1 MLQVPGH
8 KLYRHSAWLK
18 LVALRAMLPRYQYVL
33 WLDSDT
39 FVRPPGTPDL
49 AQMLVQ
55 DGRLGAQ
62 QEDKFMAVTEEDP
75 RFPDVANTGM
85 LYPSIC
91 LSIRF
96 PRHTIAGLV
105 HNLMA
110 VLLLCL
116 CEDFPAIVTGWMLCL
131 CRRDD
136 AA

>member
-1 MLQVPGH
+1 MPGH

-62 QEDKFMAVTEEDP
+62 QEGRFMAVTEEDP

-91 LSIRF
+91 LSILS
-96 PRHTIAGLV
+96 PRHS
-105 HNLMA
+105 
-110 VLLLCL
+110 
-116 CEDFPAIVTGWMLCL
+116 IV
-131 CRRDD
+131 
-136 AA
+136 